1 MPLPKAKSTFV
12 SNENQDVKNGVKQV
26 LASRTAL
33 ADVNQLVWTL
43 LISSVLRLSAVI
55 LHN

>member
-12 SNENQDVKNGVKQV
+12 TNENQDVKNGVKQV